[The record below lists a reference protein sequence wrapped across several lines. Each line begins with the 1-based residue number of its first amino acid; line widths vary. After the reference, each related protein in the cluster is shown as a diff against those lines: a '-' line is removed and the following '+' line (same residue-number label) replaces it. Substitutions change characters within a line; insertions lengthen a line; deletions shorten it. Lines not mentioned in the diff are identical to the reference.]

1 MNQTLK
7 IGVAGLGRAFS
18 QMLPTFL
25 QDPRVKLVAATDP
38 IAFARAQFEKDFEAP
53 TVDSVEALCALPE
66 VDVVYIAT
74 PHGLHAQ
81 HTCIAAQNG

>member
-38 IAFARAQFEKDFEAP
+38 IAFARAQFEKDFELFG
-53 TVDSVEALCALPE
+53 VSW
-66 VDVVYIAT
+66 
-74 PHGLHAQ
+74 LHQ
-81 HTCIAAQNG
+81 IKQL